1 MQESMY
7 SAMFGALTQEH
18 RMDIIANNLANV
30 NTSGYKRD
38 RMAFKDVFI
47 RYAHDDIREPLMHL
61 RSQPLFPEPDYYA
74 KPRVAVSKIEFNQG
88 SLKQTGNPLDV
99 ALSGD
104 GFFKVQTRD
113 GRELYTR
120 NGAFSLNAAGGLI
133 NAGGDAVMGEGGPI
147 ELPAGGEVVV
157 NGAGQIF
164 VDGAQVAALSV
175 VNVANPDVVLQKVG
189 NNYFEPMRAGG
200 AVEEPVADTTVEQG
214 YLEAPNVEVVT
225 EMVNMIETHRAF
237 EAYQKIIQNTKETD
251 SKAIDQVGR
260 DR

>member
-47 RYAHDDIREPLMHL
+47 RYAHDDIREPLFHL
-61 RSQPLFPEPDYYA
+61 KSKPLFPDPDYYA
-74 KPRVAVSKIEFNQG
+74 KPRIAVSKIEFNQG
-88 SLKQTGNPLDV
+88 SLKQTGNQLDV

-104 GFFKVQTRD
+104 GFFKVRTQD
-113 GRELYTR
+113 GREYYTR

-133 NAGGDAVMGEGGPI
+133 NGNGDAVLGEGGPI
-147 ELPAGGEVVV
+147 ELPGGSQTVI

-164 VDGAQVAALSV
+164 VDGALVGALTV
-175 VNVANPDVVLQKVG
+175 VNVPDPGATLQKVG
-189 NNYFEPMRAGG
+189 NNYFEPMRQG
-200 AVEEPVADTTVEQG
+200 AVVEEPVADTTVEQG

-260 DR
+260 ER